1 MNPGRIILHHK
12 RLMLTVER
20 MALSIM
26 ESSSSDEEI
35 CIIGVQEK
43 GVLFSDKIVE
53 SFTSLPHNTVVKY
66 GKLDITFY
74 RDDFRRRETPLK
86 AYTTD
91 MPFLVEGKK
100 VILIDD
106 VLYTGR
112 TIHAAM
118 AALMDFGRPSS
129 IELMCLVD
137 RRFNRHFPIQAN
149 HVGITIDSLEEAY
162 VRVNWDSKNK
172 NHNVVIYPGKE

>member
-1 MNPGRIILHHK
+1 MEQGRIILDHPRMLLTLE
-12 RLMLTVER
+12 RL
-20 MALSIM
+20 ALSVT
-26 ESSSSDEEI
+26 ESSDGKQDI
-35 CIIGVQEK
+35 CIIGIQEK

-53 SFTSLPHNTVVKY
+53 NLRKMSAGFPFLY

-74 RDDFRRRETPLK
+74 RDDFRRRDTPLK
-86 AYTTD
+86 AFSTD
-91 MPFLVEGKK
+91 MPFLIEGKK

-137 RRFNRHFPIQAN
+137 RRYNRHFPIQAN
-149 HVGITIDSLEEAY
+149 HVGITIDSLEDAY
-162 VRVNWDSKNK
+162 VRVRWDETNL
-172 NHNVVIYPGKE
+172 NHHVVLYPGKV

>member
-1 MNPGRIILHHK
+1 MDSGRIILHHDRVLLTLE
-12 RLMLTVER
+12 RL
-20 MALSIM
+20 ALSIV
-26 ESSSSDEEI
+26 ESSNGDEGI
-35 CIIGVQEK
+35 CLVGIQEK
-43 GVLFSDKIVE
+43 GVLFSDRIVE
-53 SFTSLPHNTVVKY
+53 NLTQYSDQFSFQY

-86 AYTTD
+86 AFATD

-118 AALMDFGRPSS
+118 AALMDFGRPES

-149 HVGITIDSLEEAY
+149 HVGITIDSLENAY
-162 VRVNWDSKNK
+162 VRVNWDKDNK
-172 NHNVVIYPGKE
+172 NHHVILYPGKV

>member
-1 MNPGRIILHHK
+1 MKQGRIILHHD
-12 RLMLTVER
+12 RLKLTLER
-20 MALSIM
+20 LSLSIV
-26 ESSSSDEEI
+26 ENTAPGQEI
-35 CIIGVQEK
+35 CIIGIQEK
-43 GVLFSDKIVE
+43 GVLFSDRIVE
-53 SFTSLPHNTVVKY
+53 HFSKMKHGISYNY

-86 AYTTD
+86 AFSTD

-118 AALMDFGRPSS
+118 AALLDFGRPES

-137 RRFNRHFPIQAN
+137 RRYNRHFPIQAN

-162 VRVNWDSKNK
+162 VKVNWDPEGI
-172 NHNVVIYPGKE
+172 NHHVLLFPGKI

>member
-1 MNPGRIILHHK
+1 MKHGRTILQHE
-12 RLMLTVER
+12 RLMLTLER
-20 MALSIM
+20 LSLSIV
-26 ESSSSDEEI
+26 ENTAAGQEI
-35 CIIGVQEK
+35 CIIGIQEK
-43 GVLFSDKIVE
+43 GVLFSDQIVHHFSKIKHGI
-53 SFTSLPHNTVVKY
+53 SFKY

-86 AYTTD
+86 AFTTD

-118 AALMDFGRPSS
+118 AALLDFGRPES

-137 RRFNRHFPIQAN
+137 RRYNRHFPIQAN

-162 VRVNWDSKNK
+162 VKVNWDPEGI
-172 NHNVVIYPGKE
+172 NHHVLLFPGKI

>member
-1 MNPGRIILHHK
+1 MEQGRIILDHP
-12 RLMLTVER
+12 RLLLTLER
-20 MALSIM
+20 LALSVV
-26 ESSSSDEEI
+26 EASHGKKEI
-35 CIIGVQEK
+35 CIIGIQEK

-53 SFTSLPHNTVVKY
+53 KLQKMIAGVSFLY

-74 RDDFRRRETPLK
+74 RDDFRRRDTPLK
-86 AYTTD
+86 AFSTD
-91 MPFLVEGKK
+91 MPFLVEGKN
-100 VILIDD
+100 VILVDD

-118 AALMDFGRPSS
+118 AALMDFGRPAS

-149 HVGITIDSLEEAY
+149 HVGITIDSLEDAY
-162 VRVNWDSKNK
+162 VRVRWDESDL
-172 NHNVVIYPGKE
+172 NHQVVLYPGKV

>member
-1 MNPGRIILHHK
+1 MKQGRIILHHD
-12 RLMLTVER
+12 RLKLTLER
-20 MALSIM
+20 LSLSIV
-26 ESSSSDEEI
+26 ENTAPNQEI
-35 CIIGVQEK
+35 CIIGIQEK
-43 GVLFSDKIVE
+43 GVLFSDRIVE
-53 SFTSLPHNTVVKY
+53 HFSKMKHGISFNY

-86 AYTTD
+86 AFSTD

-118 AALMDFGRPSS
+118 AALLDFGRPES

-137 RRFNRHFPIQAN
+137 RRYNRHFPIQAN

-162 VRVNWDSKNK
+162 VKVNWDPEGI
-172 NHNVVIYPGKE
+172 NHHVLLFPGKI